1 VLRRSNP
8 FNEVDSEVLARRFLA
23 ALSAGDRAAV
33 GELVHPEIE
42 IRTERTVH
50 RGRTAA
56 IEWAGKV
63 FDHLVRRYEP
73 IEIEHTE
80 SGVLV
85 HADLQYVWRESGKV
99 GDSSPV
105 AIELGIRDGLI
116 SSWYL
121 LDEPRQRQPE
131 GV

>member
-1 VLRRSNP
+1 LSTK
-8 FNEVDSEVLARRFLA
+8 DSAELARRFLA
-23 ALSAGDRAAV
+23 ALSAGDQAAV

-50 RGRTAA
+50 RGRLAA
-56 IEWAGKV
+56 IEWSGKV
-63 FDHLVRRYEP
+63 FDHLVRRYIP
-73 IEIEHTE
+73 VEIEETP

-85 HADLQYVWRESGKV
+85 HAELQYVWRESGKV
-99 GDSSPV
+99 GDSSRV

-121 LDEPRQRQPE
+121 LDEPE
-131 GV
+131 

>member
-1 VLRRSNP
+1 MTLGNRSDDLDTD
-8 FNEVDSEVLARRFLA
+8 ELVRRFLS
-23 ALSAGDRAAV
+23 ALTAGDRTAV

-42 IRTERTVH
+42 IRTQRKVH
-50 RGRTAA
+50 RGRSAA

-63 FDHLVRRYEP
+63 FDHLVRRYAP

-80 SGVLV
+80 DGVLV
-85 HADLQYVWRESGKV
+85 HAELQYVWRESGEV

-121 LDEPRQRQPE
+121 LDEPR
-131 GV
+131 